1 MPRAGLNTD
10 LTRSTV
16 AAEKGALT
24 MDGSSMIAYSTNL
37 VLFSL
42 MPQRRI
48 ADRCLF
54 GIDRSVLIKLW
65 TAGCSWVNV
74 GVGGIFLDRGVVGRG
89 GSIYILKIELPVWFV
104 SVSKDG

>member
-1 MPRAGLNTD
+1 MPRAGVNMD

-16 AAEKGALT
+16 AGAKGALARVR
-24 MDGSSMIAYSTNL
+24 SSVIAYSTKS

-54 GIDRSVLIKLW
+54 GIDRSVFIKLW
-65 TAGCSWVNV
+65 TTLFSWLNV
-74 GVGGIFLDRGVVGRG
+74 GGGGIFWIGCVCVC
-89 GSIYILKIELPVWFV
+89 VCV
-104 SVSKDG
+104 